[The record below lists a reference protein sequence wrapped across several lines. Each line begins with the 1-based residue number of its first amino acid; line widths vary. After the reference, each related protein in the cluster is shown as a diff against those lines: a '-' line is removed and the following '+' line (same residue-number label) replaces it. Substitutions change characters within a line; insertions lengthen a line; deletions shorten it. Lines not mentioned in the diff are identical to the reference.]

1 MVEIIVNIL
10 NKLYLSIKKAIFS
23 ISVSNKRKILYYYP
37 FYYNIMDAIDIKL
50 LKLLQ
55 NNAEL
60 TIQELSA
67 EVHLSTTPCW
77 KRINQLKD
85 NGYISKTVAL
95 VDRKRV
101 GSNVTAMVA
110 VTVTNH
116 NQERISLFAEIIKEI
131 PEVIECYRM
140 SGETDYLLKVVVKD
154 IESYDNFY
162 KNLIEKVQFLKV
174 TSNFAI
180 EEIKSTTEIPLT
192 AMEKIA

>member
-1 MVEIIVNIL
+1 
-10 NKLYLSIKKAIFS
+10 
-23 ISVSNKRKILYYYP
+23 
-37 FYYNIMDAIDIKL
+37 MDAIDIKL

-55 NNAEL
+55 HNAEL
-60 TIQELSA
+60 TIQELSS

-77 KRINQLKD
+77 KRINQLKN
-85 NGYISKTVAL
+85 NGYINKTVAL
-95 VDRKRV
+95 VKRKRV

-116 NQERISLFAEIIKEI
+116 SQERISVFADTVKEI

-140 SGETDYLLKVVVKD
+140 SGETDYLLKVVVSD

-162 KNLIEKVQFLKV
+162 KNLIEKVKFLKV

-180 EEIKSTTEIPLT
+180 EEIKSTTEIPINI
-192 AMEKIA
+192 MD

>member
-1 MVEIIVNIL
+1 
-10 NKLYLSIKKAIFS
+10 
-23 ISVSNKRKILYYYP
+23 
-37 FYYNIMDAIDIKL
+37 MDAIDIKL

-55 NNAEL
+55 KNAEL
-60 TIQELSA
+60 TIQELSS
-67 EVHLSTTPCW
+67 EVHQSTTPCW

-101 GSNVTAMVA
+101 DSNVTAMVA

-140 SGETDYLLKVVVKD
+140 SGETDYLLKVVVSD
-154 IESYDNFY
+154 IESYDIFY

-192 AMEKIA
+192 QMEARV

>member
-1 MVEIIVNIL
+1 
-10 NKLYLSIKKAIFS
+10 
-23 ISVSNKRKILYYYP
+23 
-37 FYYNIMDAIDIKL
+37 MDAIDIKL

-60 TIQELSA
+60 TVQELSS

-101 GSNVTAMVA
+101 NSNVTAMVA

-116 NQERISLFAEIIKEI
+116 NQERIKLFSKIIKEI

-140 SGETDYLLKVVVKD
+140 SGETDYLLKVVVSD
-154 IESYDNFY
+154 IESYDIFY

-192 AMEKIA
+192 QMESRL